1 MSSEISG
8 YTPRRGSGEKKNNES
23 FQLHYMKYLIR
34 SLQIINIKT
43 LFKLTRVNCLTYE
56 LHAVIVLILTP
67 GAMTKF

>member
-8 YTPRRGSGEKKNNES
+8 YTPRRGSEKKMKVFS
-23 FQLHYMKYLIR
+23 FITCLIR

-56 LHAVIVLILTP
+56 LHAVIVLIMTP